1 MKVLRSRKQILNN
14 VLKHRCIA
22 AGNWAAGNWAAGN
35 WEIAMGGLIARLVIY

>member
-22 AGNWAAGNWAAGN
+22 AGNW
-35 WEIAMGGLIARLVIY
+35 EITVGGLIARPVIY

>member
-22 AGNWAAGNWAAGN
+22 AGNWAAGNW
-35 WEIAMGGLIARLVIY
+35 EIAVGGLIARPVIY